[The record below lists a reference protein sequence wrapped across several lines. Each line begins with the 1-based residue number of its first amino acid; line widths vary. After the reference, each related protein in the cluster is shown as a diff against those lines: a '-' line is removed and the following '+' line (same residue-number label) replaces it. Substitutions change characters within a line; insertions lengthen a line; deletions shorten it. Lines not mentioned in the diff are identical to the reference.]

1 MSVFLTI
8 LGLMSMILAVG
19 SIDGPTPETSGDNFL
34 LCFILTVVGIIF
46 FILALK
52 IQLENQMKGN
62 Q

>member
-1 MSVFLTI
+1 MSVFLSI

-34 LCFILTVVGIIF
+34 LCLILTVVGIIF

>member
-1 MSVFLTI
+1 MSVFLSI
-8 LGLMSMILAVG
+8 LGSISMILAVG

>member
-1 MSVFLTI
+1 
-8 LGLMSMILAVG
+8 MILAVG

-34 LCFILTVVGIIF
+34 LCFILAIVGIIS

-52 IQLENQMKGN
+52 NQMKGN

>member
-1 MSVFLTI
+1 
-8 LGLMSMILAVG
+8 MILAVG

>member
-1 MSVFLTI
+1 MSAFLSVI
-8 LGLMSMILAVG
+8 GIMCMILAVG

-34 LCFILTVVGIIF
+34 LCFILAIVGIIS

-52 IQLENQMKGN
+52 NQMKGN

>member
-1 MSVFLTI
+1 
-8 LGLMSMILAVG
+8 MSMILAVG
-19 SIDGPTPETSGDNFL
+19 SIDGPTVETSGNNFL